1 MVFVNMNTS
10 GPVSVDIHVLFFA
23 KCRELSQTTRS
34 VFTVPSE
41 IRASDLLDKIV
52 IQFGLTT
59 IRHNLI
65 IAHNESF
72 IENLNDSIFL
82 KDGDELAVIPPLSGG

>member
-1 MVFVNMNTS
+1 M
-10 GPVSVDIHVLFFA
+10 VSVDVHVLFFA
-23 KCRELSQTTRS
+23 KCRELAQTTRS

-41 IRASDLLDKIV
+41 IKAADLLEQLV
-52 IQFGLTT
+52 LRFGLTT

-65 IAHNESF
+65 IAHNESY
-72 IENLNDSIFL
+72 IENLNESIIL